1 MEIKAFISY
10 SSKDKKQGAAV
21 KAALNEINI
30 ESFLAHDDVRVSEE
44 WKKRILAELKECEL
58 FVPLL
63 SEAFKASEWCG
74 QEIGVVVERGND
86 VLIIP
91 LSIDRTV
98 PYGFISHVQC
108 HHVPPAGIDPQPIL
122 DAVGRKWPSF
132 VIEVLL
138 KKVEGASTFRRA
150 EELIEPLVPHFGQLT
165 KQQASRLAQMAIDN
179 GQIWGAKLCHEKY
192 LPLFLKLNRKKISP
206 SQYQALMYQIENQSW
221 YKVKQA

>member
-10 SSKDKKQGAAV
+10 STKDKKYGVAV
-21 KAALNEINI
+21 KAALGEISVK
-30 ESFLAHDDVRVSEE
+30 SFLAHDDVQVSEE
-44 WKKRILAELKECEL
+44 WKKRILAELKECKI

-63 SEAFKASEWCG
+63 SEPFKASEWCG

-108 HHVPPAGIDPQPIL
+108 HHIPHAGIDPQTIL
-122 DAVGRKWPSF
+122 DAVGRKWPSL

-138 KKVEGASTFRRA
+138 KRVEGANGFRAA
-150 EELIEPLVPHFGQLT
+150 EKLIEPLVPYFKRLA
-165 KQQASRLAQMAIDN
+165 KEQASRLAQMAIDN
-179 GQIWGAKLCHEKY
+179 GRYGMLSYVARTICHC
-192 LPLFLKLNRKKISP
+192 S
-206 SQYQALMYQIENQSW
+206 
-221 YKVKQA
+221 